1 MVASDMAI
9 IAQANA
15 WDNVN
20 LDLRD
25 RNFVIRLLL
34 NCYGYSSSG
43 NFSATGNS

>member
-1 MVASDMAI
+1 MVASNMAT

-25 RNFVIRLLL
+25 RNFAVRLLL
-34 NCYGYSSSG
+34 NGYDHSSSD
-43 NFSATGNS
+43 NFSATGSS

>member
-1 MVASDMAI
+1 MVTSNMAM

-25 RNFVIRLLL
+25 RNFVVRLLL
-34 NCYGYSSSG
+34 NGYGYSSSG
-43 NFSATGNS
+43 NFSVMGNS